1 MAFFLGKTL
10 GDTSYR
16 LWRRIKCEGNRELAE
31 TPDGL
36 RLAEKHAT
44 QVKSPFRT
52 CATLRVPDREPS
64 MDDTLPKKPTRHTK
78 PSPSKTEVHVGD
90 LVRHLRKTLHLSVR
104 TLADKCGFSPSFI
117 SQIELRQASPSIAS
131 TERIA
136 SALGVTLGEFFRAVD
151 PPLPAI
157 IRSNARSV
165 VQSEWSRAK
174 IEALGP
180 FAKDSRLEPMVI
192 TIQAGGASGSKPYV
206 RQAEQL
212 AVILKGTV
220 ELTLEE
226 EVHDLK
232 RGDAAGI
239 PPGSRH
245 CWRNKSQRPAQI
257 LIVTAHRAM

>member
-1 MAFFLGKTL
+1 ML
-10 GDTSYR
+10 
-16 LWRRIKCEGNRELAE
+16 
-31 TPDGL
+31 
-36 RLAEKHAT
+36 
-44 QVKSPFRT
+44 QVTGEPGAGSILPFPNGEHFR
-52 CATLRVPDREPS
+52 
-64 MDDTLPKKPTRHTK
+64 DDAVPKKPVAQPK
-78 PSPSKTEVHVGD
+78 PSFVKAEVHVGD
-90 LVRHLRKTLHLSVR
+90 IVRHLRKTHHLSVR

-117 SQIELRQASPSIAS
+117 SQVELRQASPSIAS
-131 TERIA
+131 TERIS

-180 FAKDSRLEPMVI
+180 FNKDSQLEPMVI
-192 TIQAGGASGSKPYV
+192 TIQPGGRSGHKPYA
-206 RQAEQL
+206 RRAEQL
-212 AVILKGTV
+212 AVVLKGTV

-226 EVHDLK
+226 DIQDLK

-239 PPGSRH
+239 PAGSRH

-257 LIVTAHRAM
+257 LIVTAHRAF

>member
-1 MAFFLGKTL
+1 LL
-10 GDTSYR
+10 
-16 LWRRIKCEGNRELAE
+16 
-31 TPDGL
+31 
-36 RLAEKHAT
+36 
-44 QVKSPFRT
+44 
-52 CATLRVPDREPS
+52 VPNHQWTDIV
-64 MDDTLPKKPTRHTK
+64 PKKSVRSIKAPPQK
-78 PSPSKTEVHVGD
+78 AEVHVGD
-90 LVRHLRKTLHLSVR
+90 IVRHLRKTRHLSVR

-157 IRSNARSV
+157 IRSHARSM

-180 FAKDSRLEPMVI
+180 FNQDSQLEPMVI
-192 TIQAGGASGSKPYV
+192 TIQPGGKSGHKPYV
-206 RQAEQL
+206 RRAEQL
-212 AVILKGTV
+212 AVVLQGTV
-220 ELTLEE
+220 ELTLED

-239 PPGSRH
+239 PAGSPH
-245 CWRNKSQRPAQI
+245 CWRNKSQRAAQI
-257 LIVTAHRAM
+257 LIVTAHRAL